1 MKWNEIYHLL
11 YPRALLKKD
20 NYNAPQISFKGLTSP
35 SMDVFNTIK
44 QNSVMEHVDI
54 HTFACCV
61 ENVTETILQA
71 KSHQAR

>member
-1 MKWNEIYHLL
+1 MKWNEIDHLL
-11 YPRALLKKD
+11 YLRALLKKD
-20 NYNAPQISFKGLTSP
+20 NYNAPQTSFKGLTSP

-61 ENVTETILQA
+61 ENVTRKNSASEIA
-71 KSHQAR
+71 PA